1 MLINLGSDGGD
12 QDAVDSSQL
21 DVDLETQV
29 GESLGRGL
37 VDILGLDTLS
47 GHPQQ
52 RVSHPLDLGIDG
64 GLARE
69 DDHHQLE
76 AGE

>member
-1 MLINLGSDGGD
+1 MLSNLGSDGGD
-12 QDAVDSSQL
+12 QDAVDSAQL

-37 VDILGLDTLS
+37 VDILGLDTLR

-52 RVSHPLDLGIDG
+52 SVSHPLHLSVDWS
-64 GLARE
+64 LAW
-69 DDHHQLE
+69 
-76 AGE
+76 